1 MAGSGRGVKMG
12 GRQCWEWEG
21 GEDGRAAMLGD
32 GLCWEV
38 VGGRG
43 SVGESGRNGENCI

>member
-32 GLCWEV
+32 GLCWVV